1 MIKITTTMSQRIP
14 EITNLHFPDGVGSSS
29 SITKTWRASVDCIV
43 DPNRRFWNVRT
54 TVQFDRFW
62 TRSIRSRLAF
72 WNLIW
77 FNSGAQLGV
86 NLKST
91 CAGDRA
97 PGIITRRAGQPR
109 SSREMRS
116 TLYNQVATSQ
126 IQADLAKQPIWWAWC
141 FFWYEHILSNS

>member
-1 MIKITTTMSQRIP
+1 MIRITTTMSPRIP
-14 EITNLHFPDGVGSSS
+14 AITNLIFPDEVGSSS

-54 TVQFDRFW
+54 TVQFERFW

-72 WNLIW
+72 WNSIW

-91 CAGDRA
+91 CADDRV
-97 PGIITRRAGQPR
+97 PGIITRRAGQATKLKLLDSLLQEDPEQ
-109 SSREMRS
+109 SLVGGVLFVSDS
-116 TLYNQVATSQ
+116 CKQQVTQLKS
-126 IQADLAKQPIWWAWC
+126 LCLW
-141 FFWYEHILSNS
+141 